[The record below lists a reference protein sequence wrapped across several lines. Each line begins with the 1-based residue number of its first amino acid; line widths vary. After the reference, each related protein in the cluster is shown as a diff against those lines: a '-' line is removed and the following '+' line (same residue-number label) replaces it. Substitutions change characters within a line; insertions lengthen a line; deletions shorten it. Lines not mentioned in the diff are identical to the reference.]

1 MYIRIISK
9 QQSQEITTRIIPLKE
24 RSIDIAELLNTIL
37 ETNISSKIRL
47 LGSIANKAVGLVRE
61 LNNNN
66 IEIRLFSLRRR
77 PEDIKNLLVTG
88 IEYAAENKII
98 SKAVEHHLEFAYPIY
113 WLPRLKINRGA
124 ETLIDPFTDEW
135 IDVNKTVLN
144 LPVADIAGIAVEG
157 KEKSLILYNSN
168 YTLTLFEALLT
179 YMTNND
185 MRRQIDSIYRDVI
198 YFIRKIITSTKTP
211 LVKLEYGENTDRIL
225 NELAD
230 IVTRTLR
237 ENTQFRDYLLTYLL
251 LTGALIDLGST
262 FQGELTVQR
271 HLGCMIGTYNTYRR
285 EEAYIM
291 SSVVSM
297 ILIAIN
303 TAVTVKMK
311 ENIYP
316 IKEGATTIMRE
327 VTRRVRVSTPSSFY
341 LITEGTILTIINI
354 LTTLI
359 NLGECSYLTCA

>member
-1 MYIRIISK
+1 MYIRIISR
-9 QQSQEITTRIIPLKE
+9 QQRQEITTRIIPLKE

-37 ETNISSKIRL
+37 ETNRSSKISL
-47 LGSIANKAVGLVRE
+47 LGDIANKAVKLVRE
-61 LNNNN
+61 LNNKN
-66 IEIRLFSLRRR
+66 IEIRFFSLRRR
-77 PEDIKNLLVTG
+77 PEDIKNLLLTG
-88 IEYAAENKII
+88 IDYTAENKII
-98 SKAVEHHLEFAYPIY
+98 SKAVERHIQYIY
-113 WLPRLKINRGA
+113 SFFWTLRLKKIDRGA

-135 IDVNKTVLN
+135 LDVNKTVLN
-144 LPVADIAGIAVEG
+144 LPVADIAGITVKGE
-157 KEKSLILYNSN
+157 ERSLILYNSN

-179 YMTNND
+179 YMTNNND
-185 MRRQIDSIYRDVI
+185 RRLIDSIYRDVI
-198 YFIRKIITSTKTP
+198 HFIRKIITSTKTP

-251 LTGALIDLGST
+251 LAGALTDLGT
-262 FQGELTVQR
+262 IFQGELTVQR
-271 HLGCMIGTYNTYRR
+271 HLGCMIGTYNTYQR

-303 TAVTVKMK
+303 TAVTVKMR

-316 IKEGATTIMRE
+316 IKEGASSLIER
-327 VTRRVRVSTPSSFY
+327 VTRRLRRILPSFQ
-341 LITEGTILTIINI
+341 LITGGTILTLINM

-359 NLGECSYLTCA
+359 NLGECSYLT

>member
-1 MYIRIISK
+1 MYIRIISR
-9 QQSQEITTRIIPLKE
+9 QQSKEITTRIRPLKE

-37 ETNISSKIRL
+37 ETNISSKIYL
-47 LGSIANKAVGLVRE
+47 LGSIVNNAVGLVRE

-66 IEIRLFSLRRR
+66 IKIRFFSLRRR

-98 SKAVEHHLEFAYPIY
+98 SKAVEHHLEFAYPDY

-135 IDVNKTVLN
+135 LDVNKTVLN

-185 MRRQIDSIYRDVI
+185 MRRQLDSIYRDVI
-198 YFIRKIITSTKTP
+198 NYIRRKITSTKTP

-251 LTGALIDLGST
+251 LTGAHIDLGTT

-297 ILIAIN
+297 ILMAIN
-303 TAVTVKMK
+303 IAVTVKMK

-316 IKEGATTIMRE
+316 IKEGASTIMRE

-341 LITEGTILTIINI
+341 LITRGTILTIINM

-359 NLGECSYLTCA
+359 NLGECSNLT